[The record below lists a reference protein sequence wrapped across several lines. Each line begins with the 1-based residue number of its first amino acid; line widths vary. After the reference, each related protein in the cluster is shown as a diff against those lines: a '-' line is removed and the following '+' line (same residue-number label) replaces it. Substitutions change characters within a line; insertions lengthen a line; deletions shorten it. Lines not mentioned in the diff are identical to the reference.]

1 MVDGDARSAA
11 IAAASIVAKVVRD
24 RVMRRLDALYPN
36 YGFVSHVGYITPAHN
51 RRGARVRAVRASSPL
66 LPGRLLRGRVNRG
79 ERVALR
85 HYRLR
90 GYRLLAAN
98 ARVGRFELDLV
109 LRRGGRV
116 LVVEVK
122 EKSGTAFGH
131 PLEMID
137 DEKVAARHGPRPRG
151 GSRAHPEVAG
161 LDVAFEAAGVRGRR
175 VERVP
180 LT

>member
-1 MVDGDARSAA
+1 M
-11 IAAASIVAKVVRD
+11 
-24 RVMRRLDALYPN
+24 
-36 YGFVSHVGYITPAHN
+36 
-51 RRGARVRAVRASSPL
+51 
-66 LPGRLLRGRVNRG
+66 NRG

-90 GYRLLAAN
+90 GYRLLASN
-98 ARVGRFELDLV
+98 VRVGRYELDLV

-122 EKSGTAFGH
+122 EKSGTGFGH
-131 PLEMID
+131 PFEMID
-137 DEKVAARHGPRPRG
+137 EEKARRVRTAAAGWL
-151 GSRAHPEVAG
+151 ATHPELGA
-161 LDVAFEAAGVRGRR
+161 LDIAFEAVGVRGRR

>member
-1 MVDGDARSAA
+1 
-11 IAAASIVAKVVRD
+11 
-24 RVMRRLDALYPN
+24 
-36 YGFVSHVGYITPAHN
+36 
-51 RRGARVRAVRASSPL
+51 
-66 LPGRLLRGRVNRG
+66 VNRG

-98 ARVGRFELDLV
+98 ARAGRYELDLV
-109 LRRGGRV
+109 LRRGRRV

-122 EKSGTAFGH
+122 EKSGDAFGH

-137 DEKVAARHGPRPRG
+137 EEKARHVRRAAAGWLAAR
-151 GSRAHPEVAG
+151 PELAG
-161 LDVAFEAAGVRGRR
+161 LDVEFEAAGVRGRS

>member
-1 MVDGDARSAA
+1 M
-11 IAAASIVAKVVRD
+11 
-24 RVMRRLDALYPN
+24 
-36 YGFVSHVGYITPAHN
+36 
-51 RRGARVRAVRASSPL
+51 
-66 LPGRLLRGRVNRG
+66 NRG

-90 GYRLLAAN
+90 GYRLVDAN
-98 ARVGRFELDLV
+98 VRVGRYELDLV
-109 LRRGGRV
+109 LRRGNCL

-122 EKSGTAFGH
+122 EKGGSGFGH

-137 DEKVAARHGPRPRG
+137 EEKVWRVHTAAAGWLA
-151 GSRAHPEVAG
+151 SHPELGA
-161 LDVAFEAAGVRGRR
+161 LDVAFEGAGVSGRH

>member
-1 MVDGDARSAA
+1 
-11 IAAASIVAKVVRD
+11 
-24 RVMRRLDALYPN
+24 
-36 YGFVSHVGYITPAHN
+36 
-51 RRGARVRAVRASSPL
+51 
-66 LPGRLLRGRVNRG
+66 VNRG

-85 HYRLR
+85 HYRFR

-98 ARVGRFELDLV
+98 ARVGRYELDLV
-109 LRRGGRV
+109 LRRGRRV

-122 EKSGTAFGH
+122 EKGGDAFGH

-137 DEKVAARHGPRPRG
+137 EEKARNVRLAAAGWLAAR
-151 GSRAHPEVAG
+151 PELAG
-161 LDVAFEAAGVRGRR
+161 LDVEFEAAGVRGGS

>member
-1 MVDGDARSAA
+1 M
-11 IAAASIVAKVVRD
+11 
-24 RVMRRLDALYPN
+24 
-36 YGFVSHVGYITPAHN
+36 
-51 RRGARVRAVRASSPL
+51 
-66 LPGRLLRGRVNRG
+66 NRG

-90 GYRLLAAN
+90 GYRLLDAN
-98 ARVGRFELDLV
+98 ARVGRYELDLV
-109 LRRGGRV
+109 LRRGRRI

-122 EKSGTAFGH
+122 EKHGAAFGH

-137 DEKVAARHGPRPRG
+137 EEKVRRVGVAAAAWLAAR
-151 GSRAHPEVAG
+151 PELSG
-161 LDVAFEAAGVRGRR
+161 LEVAFEAAAVRGRK